1 MLKITSTLGIIM
13 LVLSFLSAALSGSP
27 VGATQDLLD
36 EETPFSV
43 EAVQAPAGQFNTM
56 YSAIVDDIASFAGNP
71 DLALATSRRDEMTA
85 YAGSLAGA
93 FGSFA
98 EAIQGELTAATDQS

>member
-1 MLKITSTLGIIM
+1 MLPG
-13 LVLSFLSAALSGSP
+13 ALH
-27 VGATQDLLD
+27 
-36 EETPFSV
+36 
-43 EAVQAPAGQFNTM
+43 
-56 YSAIVDDIASFAGNP
+56 
-71 DLALATSRRDEMTA
+71 ALAASRHDEMTA